1 MQRNKLKSLIH
12 FHFIVFIFGFT
23 AILGSLISIDS
34 VQLVWYRMLI
44 ASICLLILAP
54 FLNKKL
60 NISMSLF
67 LKLFFCGV
75 IISLHWVF
83 FFKAIKVSNVSITL
97 SILSLGAFIT
107 SFLEPILYKRKI
119 VFYEV
124 ILGLLVVAG
133 TAIIFK
139 TQFHYLEGI
148 LYALVSVILS
158 VFFTLF
164 NGKLIGKTSSFT
176 ISLYELMGGFLTIS
190 ILLIINNDLNLDLL
204 SLKNNDFVWL
214 FILGTICTA
223 YAFVIS
229 VEVMKHL
236 TPYSVM
242 LSINMEPVYGILLA
256 IVFLNESEN
265 MSFDFYIGFLLI
277 FISVIL
283 NGILKLKQKKIWSN
297 LLFIFDNN
305 FLFIWNI

>member
-23 AILGSLISIDS
+23 AILGSLISVDS
-34 VQLVWYRMLI
+34 IELVWYRMLI
-44 ASICLLILAP
+44 ASICLIILAP
-54 FLNKKL
+54 FLNKNL
-60 NISMSLF
+60 NISRSLV

-83 FFKAIKVSNVSITL
+83 FFKAIKLSNVSITL

-119 VFYEV
+119 IFYEV
-124 ILGLLVVAG
+124 VLGFLVVVG

-148 LYALVSVILS
+148 LYALGSVVLS

-176 ISLYELMGGFLTIS
+176 ISLYELLGGFVTIS
-190 ILLIINNDLNLDLL
+190 ILLIIT
-204 SLKNNDFVWL
+204 NDFNRDLFLLEKDDFIWL
-214 FILGTICTA
+214 FVLGTICTA

-242 LSINMEPVYGILLA
+242 LSINMEPVYGIVLA

-265 MSFDFYIGFLLI
+265 MSYEFYIGFLLI

-283 NGILKLKQKKIWSN
+283 NAILKLKQK
-297 LLFIFDNN
+297 
-305 FLFIWNI
+305 